1 MFTILEQIFVLYA
14 FLLLGW
20 CFGRIKKDISD
31 HTQVLSFLLVNLFLP
46 AKVFGSFAKNFTTDY
61 ITKNYTTIFISTA
74 LLLLLVGTAVP
85 ISKLLTKDPYERK
98 VYRYSVPISN
108 YGYMGYVLVEALYGE
123 AALTNL
129 ILFVIPFTTY
139 TYSFGYMLLTE
150 SGSFKK
156 LLNPITYALLLGAV
170 IGLVQLPIPAP
181 VETVISSSSACVG
194 PISML
199 LTGITLSQF
208 KIGELVANKT
218 AYIVCALRL
227 IILPLAVFGLFSAL
241 KLYSVLPYATIIA
254 TMPCGL
260 NPIVFPKLVGKDCKT
275 GARLAFLSHL
285 FSCITLPIWLSI
297 LKF

>member
-1 MFTILEQIFVLYA
+1 MLTILEQIFVLYA

-46 AKVFGSFAKNFTTDY
+46 AKVFGSFSKNFTADY
-61 ITKNYTTIFISTA
+61 ITKNYTTIFISAA
-74 LLLLLVGTAVP
+74 LLLLLVATALPV
-85 ISKLLTKDPYERK
+85 SKLLTKDSYERR
-98 VYRYSVPISN
+98 VYRYSIPIAN
-108 YGYMGYVLVEALYGE
+108 YGYMGYVLIEALYGE
-123 AALTNL
+123 TALTNF
-129 ILFVIPFTTY
+129 ILFVIPFTMY

-150 SGSFKK
+150 SSSFKK

-170 IGLVQLPIPAP
+170 VGLIKLPIPTP

-208 KIGELVANKT
+208 KLGELVANKT

-227 IILPLAVFGLFSAL
+227 VLLPLAVFGLFSIPGL
-241 KLYSVLPYATIIA
+241 ESLRPYATIMA
-254 TMPCGL
+254 AMPCGL

-297 LKF
+297 LNF